1 MEEWANGKLGSR
13 SMIFLIFGLNN
24 KQLEYEGIKRQV
36 ILKVKLISK
45 LKNID
50 TITYVWQAIRKE
62 VVRPNPIC
70 VSPRCV
76 RAKNIVVKCCW
87 CKEFTQTYLKGYLL
101 FKQVV
106 FAIEN
111 YMKYCRQNENT
122 CKHKQ

>member
-24 KQLEYEGIKRQV
+24 KELEYEGIKRQV

-76 RAKNIVVKCCW
+76 RAKKHCCQMLLVQRIHSN
-87 CKEFTQTYLKGYLL
+87 KSEGVSLVQTSS
-101 FKQVV
+101 
-106 FAIEN
+106 I
-111 YMKYCRQNENT
+111 C
-122 CKHKQ
+122 H

>member
-76 RAKNIVVKCCW
+76 RTEKKTLLSNVVGAKNS
-87 CKEFTQTYLKGYLL
+87 
-101 FKQVV
+101 FKQ
-106 FAIEN
+106 ISWSN
-111 YMKYCRQNENT
+111 KWSC
-122 CKHKQ
+122 H